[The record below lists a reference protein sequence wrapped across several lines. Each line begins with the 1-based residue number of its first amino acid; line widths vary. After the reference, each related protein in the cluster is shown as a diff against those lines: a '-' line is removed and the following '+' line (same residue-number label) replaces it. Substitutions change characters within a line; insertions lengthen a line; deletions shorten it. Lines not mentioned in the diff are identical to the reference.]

1 MQFLKKERY
10 LHFMPNKRA
19 MKHLLSSTLFTLL
32 CTMAFSQNIN
42 KEAYKRYVNI
52 DQYNEPLAG
61 FVILNS
67 GKKEETSIKYEEPY
81 LLLDPELPLTTYKK
95 GNKEKLLLKNKLA
108 GFYVNNQLYVQE
120 HFEEDSSRWV
130 MVVHEGSIRESIVLL
145 PNIDYDQPE
154 YYSVNRLITNTIT
167 LKAYFAG
174 RLAINFGRN
183 MSSLIFDYTQLNK
196 KVRDAEEGYKFL
208 NYRQIIAE
216 YNMWFNSNNPNVIHY
231 YLPRPDYQKLAE
243 RH

>member
-1 MQFLKKERY
+1 
-10 LHFMPNKRA
+10 
-19 MKHLLSSTLFTLL
+19 MKHLFPGIIFTFL
-32 CTMAFSQNIN
+32 CTLAFGQNVN

-52 DQYNEPLAG
+52 DKFDKPLEG

-67 GKKEETSIKYEEPY
+67 GKKEETTIKYEEPY
-81 LLLDPELPLTTYKK
+81 LLLDPQLPLTTYKK
-95 GNKEKLLLKNKLA
+95 GNKEKLYLKNKLA

-120 HFEEDSSRWV
+120 QFEEDSSRWV

-145 PNIDYDQPE
+145 PNIPYGEPE
-154 YYSVNRLITNTIT
+154 YYSVNRLITNTLT
-167 LKAYFAG
+167 LKAFFAG

-183 MSSLIFDYTQLNK
+183 MSSLIFDYAQLNK

-216 YNMWFNSNNPNVIHY
+216 YNMWFNSNNPDAIHY
-231 YLPRPDYQKLAE
+231 FLPRPDYQKLAE
-243 RH
+243 RN